1 MVMVTLTGHGKEYTW
16 EEGLV
21 AIVLVT
27 VVVVVV
33 VVVSATVETTL
44 TEFGTAAR
52 VVEPK
57 LKVKLPVL
65 TCCSNVLDAC

>member
-1 MVMVTLTGHGKEYTW
+1 MVMVTLTGHGKGYTR

-27 VVVVVV
+27 VEVVVV

-44 TEFGTAAR
+44 TEF
-52 VVEPK
+52 
-57 LKVKLPVL
+57 
-65 TCCSNVLDAC
+65 